1 MMITVV
7 PEWWVFVIAV
17 GLLAILIWL
26 DFTSRAGRLRVW
38 RIVAFILI
46 ILSFLGLYMK
56 PYFRTAGDE
65 TKIVIR
71 TDSHLPLDLDSLKQ
85 LGYRVV
91 DLNSY
96 YELAKTNTISDLIVV
111 GDGLE
116 SWELDRMKH
125 RFKYSAPSQIVEG
138 SLEVSTDQ
146 AVSNTLTS
154 ITFRT
159 YVTDSIDLHLSGAG
173 IETTTKSLEPNQKQI
188 TFEINPQVAG
198 DLTYELAGIRGT
210 DTIFSEPVPMKVVDR
225 EGFNTLILSSTPSFE
240 IRFLKNL
247 LKEEGYGV
255 AERLQVS
262 KGTFRESFSN
272 LERRSLSR
280 LTKTVLE
287 DFKVIVLDEESH
299 EQLTFSEKQ
308 NLDHALKRGSLG
320 IVWMDDTS
328 NDWFTTKSTRSQT
341 FTFKSGQ
348 RTVELE
354 SRKSASV
361 KNSDQARYQGVV
373 VGHVHDYGLGKVVLP
388 LLQSTYQLKLKG
400 FDRMYSD
407 LWNSILR
414 SIVGFDFAASEIAI
428 SDFPRVDEPVTFTFR
443 AIGDQKVY
451 LDSTRLSIEGKWHQ
465 PGVVEAV
472 GWPKSMGWNTL
483 RIGDSEHSFFVFDD
497 SDWKAQKVHQKRLQT
512 KMYSNSFTSETVD
525 SQPQE
530 KPISKWIFFI
540 VIVTS
545 LGFLWV
551 EQRVS

>member
-1 MMITVV
+1 MMIVV

-26 DFTSRAGRLRVW
+26 DFKSRAGRLRVW
-38 RIVAFILI
+38 RIVAFVLI
-46 ILSFLGLYMK
+46 MLSFLGLYMK
-56 PYFRTAGDE
+56 PYFQTAGDE

-91 DLNSY
+91 NLNSY
-96 YELAKTNTISDLIVV
+96 YELAKANTISDLIVV

-125 RFKYSAPSQIVEG
+125 RFKYSAPSQIIEG
-138 SLEVSTDQ
+138 PLDVSSNR
-146 AVSNTLTS
+146 AISNTLTS
-154 ITFRT
+154 ISFRT
-159 YVTDSIDLHLSGAG
+159 WVTDSIDLHFSGAG
-173 IETTTKSLEPNQKQI
+173 IETMIGSLEAGQGQI
-188 TFEINPQVAG
+188 AFEINPQVAG
-198 DLTYELAGIRGT
+198 DLTYELTGIRGS

-255 AERLQVS
+255 AERLKVS

-280 LTKTVLE
+280 LTKTVLD
-287 DFKVIVLDEESH
+287 DFKVIVLDKVSH
-299 EQLTFSEKQ
+299 EQLSFSEKQ
-308 NLDHALKRGSLG
+308 NLDNALKRGSLG

-328 NDWFTTKSTRSQT
+328 SDWFTTKSTQSQT
-341 FTFKSGQ
+341 FPFKSGQ
-348 RTVELE
+348 RTVELK

-361 KNSDQARYQGVV
+361 NNADQARYQGVI

-388 LLQSTYQLKLKG
+388 LIQSTYQLKLKG
-400 FDRMYSD
+400 FDGMYSD

-414 SIVGFDFAASEIAI
+414 SIVGFDFAVSDIKV
-428 SDFPRVDEPVTFTFR
+428 SDFPRADEPVRFTFR
-443 AIGDQKVY
+443 AIGDQKVF
-451 LDSTRLSIEGKWHQ
+451 LDSTRLAIEEKWHQ
-465 PGVVEAV
+465 PGVFEAV
-472 GWPKSMGWNTL
+472 GWPKKVGWNTL
-483 RIGDSEHSFFVFDD
+483 KIEDSRHSFFVFDN
-497 SDWKAQKVHQKRLQT
+497 SDWMAQKIYQKRLQT
-512 KMYSNSFTSETVD
+512 RMYSNSFTSETVD

-530 KPISKWIFFI
+530 KPISRWIFFI